1 LSQLPASFVTFL
13 GDLRAEP
20 VITASAAG
28 RKADIILIHCRD
40 DCPGAQALAG
50 GIKIDDGF
58 LVGSFFQQRK
68 ILAEFVYIHCHSCNR
83 QMDRLIINQLSFL
96 TKSR

>member
-68 ILAEFVYIHCHSCNR
+68 SWRSSSTFIVIPVTGKW
-83 QMDRLIINQLSFL
+83 IG
-96 TKSR
+96 